1 MPDIRKETI
10 TTSDNIDT
18 TSEQGPTKRNATGY
32 QTASYL
38 IYFIFGVLDVL
49 LAFRFILQLL
59 GANPSNGFVDFIY
72 NLSAIFVTPFIGI
85 FNESLARGAVT
96 TSVFEPATLIA
107 LVVYGVVAWG
117 LVTLIRVLS
126 GREAEEKN

>member
-1 MPDIRKETI
+1 MPDITKETI
-10 TTSDNIDT
+10 TTSDNNDST
-18 TSEQGPTKRNATGY
+18 PERRPTNRNTTGY

-38 IYFIFGVLDVL
+38 VYFIFAVLDVL

-59 GANPSNGFVDFIY
+59 GANASNSFVDFIY

-96 TSVFEPATLIA
+96 TSVFEPATIIA
-107 LVVYGVVAWG
+107 FIVYALVAWG
-117 LVTLIRVLS
+117 IVTLIEVAS
-126 GREAEEKN
+126 GRQAE

>member
-1 MPDIRKETI
+1 MPDVTKETI
-10 TTSDNIDT
+10 TTTNNSNSS
-18 TSEQGPTKRNATGY
+18 SEGKPTKRGATNY
-32 QTASYL
+32 QTVGYL
-38 IYFIFGVLDVL
+38 VYFVFGVLNVL

-72 NLSAIFVTPFIGI
+72 NLSAVFVTPFIGI

-107 LVVYGVVAWG
+107 FIVYALVAWG
-117 LVTLIRVLS
+117 IVALIRIIS
-126 GREAEEKN
+126 GKQEE

>member
-1 MPDIRKETI
+1 MPDITKETI
-10 TTSDNIDT
+10 TTSDDNDNP
-18 TSEQGPTKRNATGY
+18 SKRKPTNRNATGY
-32 QTASYL
+32 QTTSYL
-38 IYFIFGVLDVL
+38 IYFAFGVLNVL

-107 LVVYGVVAWG
+107 LVVYAFIAWAI
-117 LVTLIRVLS
+117 VTLIRVAS
-126 GREAEEKN
+126 GREEE

>member
-1 MPDIRKETI
+1 MPDVTRETI
-10 TTSDNIDT
+10 TTTNGSDNT
-18 TSEQGPTKRNATGY
+18 PERKPTKRNATGY
-32 QTASYL
+32 QTAGYL
-38 IYFIFGVLDVL
+38 VYFAFGVLDVL

-72 NLSAIFVTPFIGI
+72 NLSAVFVTPFIGI

-107 LVVYGVVAWG
+107 FIVYAFVAWG
-117 LVTLIRVLS
+117 IVALIRVIS
-126 GREAEEKN
+126 GRQSE